1 MEHLIPS
8 LSPADNTSQIQS
20 LDQLFGLLTCSLL
33 YFSAGS
39 GRGTDMLSLPEFA
52 SMKVVFNSLQF
63 TMRHKKGETHGR
75 SNNKPVEHYVPP
87 SLTRCVLVLYL
98 CIYPLLDKQQDNGIP
113 DIDVQVNTAE
123 ASNAALIT
131 FKDIMNVANFDSVGF
146 RDARHIV
153 SQIGNYW
160 TNCQATPKESLT
172 TTPEMARQFH
182 HTPSMHGTHYCS
194 NTFRRDQYGSLV
206 GTTMLVVRDFW
217 DSFGEQHCCFSNV
230 NLLVGNTI
238 PSIAY
243 TKALQRGL
251 GPNVNCKPFQVKAF
265 TAIDDFSSSAVKHVF
280 VFIRPGDGKSTL
292 WNVPPLARYMHG
304 YKPFKF
310 MVVIPHNALLA
321 QQQHSTQE
329 KYFCSTSLKVIY
341 INSKNMRNYTETA
354 SDFDLCYI
362 SIHAFDI
369 LIKLHRAKLQSW
381 NINVIFIDECHLLF
395 AENFR
400 LGKQWSSL
408 YNLVSLGPR
417 IVCTS
422 ATFCPT
428 SIKSTATFLGMSI
441 DNYQVIGGAADYIP
455 PNVAIQTKTSND
467 NALIT
472 EVSDYIQHRINHNPL
487 HEKFA
492 LYVIAMTK
500 DRAVDLSNQLSGI
513 DISSTSLTSDDTEIL
528 RTQKMNEW
536 EKGNLKVL
544 VSTFNCGLDCP
555 YVKEVIFLGGC
566 RAVVDA
572 VQGMGRIRPHM
583 QNGAES
589 LVTFWFTNLSWA
601 NVRDDEKFESQ
612 MTKWKDNHLLD
623 WLQSEEDQCKAQKEL
638 KFLFNIAGL
647 QCVFRPSNKK
657 CIRRCL
663 MLAVGVRSDDCKLCD
678 HCLNS
683 NPINNAEML
692 AAEERHR
699 QEVNAKKKVLSVVSS
714 LADKCYVC
722 DKSTCDGK
730 GCLGQIKPCITPTHN
745 FCYAC
750 FGYTG
755 NISGFHKRDKC
766 CANQFDCQ
774 NVACPHCFM
783 CIDNSIFDRGTLE
796 EHSRNKCKYQSRVKR
811 ILYYN
816 VTGSTDC
823 GISAK
828 KMLDAA
834 LSSSK
839 LWMETMSIN
848 IDKINSDKCK

>member
-1 MEHLIPS
+1 
-8 LSPADNTSQIQS
+8 
-20 LDQLFGLLTCSLL
+20 
-33 YFSAGS
+33 
-39 GRGTDMLSLPEFA
+39 
-52 SMKVVFNSLQF
+52 
-63 TMRHKKGETHGR
+63 
-75 SNNKPVEHYVPP
+75 
-87 SLTRCVLVLYL
+87 
-98 CIYPLLDKQQDNGIP
+98 
-113 DIDVQVNTAE
+113 
-123 ASNAALIT
+123 
-131 FKDIMNVANFDSVGF
+131 
-146 RDARHIV
+146 
-153 SQIGNYW
+153 
-160 TNCQATPKESLT
+160 
-172 TTPEMARQFH
+172 
-182 HTPSMHGTHYCS
+182 
-194 NTFRRDQYGSLV
+194 
-206 GTTMLVVRDFW
+206 
-217 DSFGEQHCCFSNV
+217 
-230 NLLVGNTI
+230 
-238 PSIAY
+238 
-243 TKALQRGL
+243 
-251 GPNVNCKPFQVKAF
+251 
-265 TAIDDFSSSAVKHVF
+265 
-280 VFIRPGDGKSTL
+280 
-292 WNVPPLARYMHG
+292 
-304 YKPFKF
+304 

-572 VQGMGRIRPHM
+572 VQGMGRIRPKV
-583 QNGAES
+583 NG
-589 LVTFWFTNLSWA
+589 
-601 NVRDDEKFESQ
+601 
-612 MTKWKDNHLLD
+612 
-623 WLQSEEDQCKAQKEL
+623 
-638 KFLFNIAGL
+638 I
-647 QCVFRPSNKK
+647 
-657 CIRRCL
+657 
-663 MLAVGVRSDDCKLCD
+663 
-678 HCLNS
+678 
-683 NPINNAEML
+683 
-692 AAEERHR
+692 
-699 QEVNAKKKVLSVVSS
+699 
-714 LADKCYVC
+714 
-722 DKSTCDGK
+722 
-730 GCLGQIKPCITPTHN
+730 
-745 FCYAC
+745 
-750 FGYTG
+750 
-755 NISGFHKRDKC
+755 
-766 CANQFDCQ
+766 
-774 NVACPHCFM
+774 FM
-783 CIDNSIFDRGTLE
+783 P
-796 EHSRNKCKYQSRVKR
+796 
-811 ILYYN
+811 
-816 VTGSTDC
+816 
-823 GISAK
+823 
-828 KMLDAA
+828 
-834 LSSSK
+834 
-839 LWMETMSIN
+839 
-848 IDKINSDKCK
+848 